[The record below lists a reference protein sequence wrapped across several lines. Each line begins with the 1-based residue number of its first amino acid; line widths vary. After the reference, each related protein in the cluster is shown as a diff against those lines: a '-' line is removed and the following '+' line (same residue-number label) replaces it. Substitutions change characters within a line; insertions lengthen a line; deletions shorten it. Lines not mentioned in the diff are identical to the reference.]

1 MSYLVL
7 ARKYR
12 PQSFSSVSGQEHVTR
27 TLSNA
32 IERDKIS
39 HAYLFAGPRGVGKT
53 SVARIFSKALNC
65 KKGLTADPCLECE
78 NCVEIGKGT
87 NLCVREIDGAS
98 HNSVDNVRELIETFR
113 SLPPP
118 GSKYKVYIIDEV
130 HMLSLSAFNAL
141 LKSLEEPPP
150 NTVFILATT
159 EAHKIPDTVIS
170 RCQKHEFRAI
180 SGTAIEERLAAIA
193 EKEKLKVEP
202 GVFRIISRISDGSM
216 RDAQSLL
223 DRVQVYCTDVL
234 TLKECSK
241 VLGVVERELLFNL
254 SKAIFARDSQKVIYI
269 CREVFSTG
277 VNTALFLKEFVSHWR
292 ELLIA
297 GMAGKDGLESIGVP
311 ENDIS
316 DLIEQVSSESS
327 IDLQDLVRLA
337 REGADSA
344 LRSSYPKYAF
354 ESLVIRMA
362 YREKVK
368 ELSEII
374 GMLKRGA
381 PTPPTALVQSSQQV
395 VASREKV
402 AQQPAVQTK
411 KSSNSPDWNGF
422 VKSVKSRML
431 SEQLKRLSVSQF
443 GDGLMRA
450 SAPELCVK
458 YLQEKSSA
466 EKLAELLA
474 EFSGTKEW
482 KIELSVS
489 KSSENNGRSIK
500 EQEEYKRSTS
510 RKEQEE
516 QIAKH
521 PGVQKLQKV
530 FPGSKIE
537 NIKLKTN

>member
-12 PQSFSSVSGQEHVTR
+12 PLDFSSVSGQEHVTR

-32 IERDKIS
+32 IARDKIS

-65 KKGLTADPCLECE
+65 KKGVTSEPCLECE
-78 NCVEIGKGT
+78 NCLEISKGT

-113 SLPPP
+113 ALPPP

-130 HMLSLSAFNAL
+130 HMLSTAAFNAL

-170 RCQKHEFRAI
+170 RCQRHEFRAL
-180 SGTAIEERLAAIA
+180 TNDAIEARLAAIA
-193 EKEKLKVEP
+193 TEENLKVES
-202 GVFRIISRISDGSM
+202 GVFRMIARISDGSM

-223 DRVQVYCTDVL
+223 DRVQVFCEDVL
-234 TLKECSK
+234 TVKECSK
-241 VLGVVERELLFNL
+241 VLGVVERELLFSL
-254 SKAIFARDSQKVIYI
+254 SEAIFARDSQKAIYI
-269 CREVFSTG
+269 CGEVFSTG
-277 VNTALFLKEFVSHWR
+277 VNTPLFLKEFVSHWR

-297 GMAGKDGLESIGVP
+297 KMAGEHGLDQIGVP
-311 ENDIS
+311 KS
-316 DLIEQVSSESS
+316 DSGDLLKQVSSVSS
-327 IDLQDLVRLA
+327 VDLQDLVRLA

-344 LRSSYPKYAF
+344 LRSTYPKYAF

-362 YREKVK
+362 YRENVKDLTEIIQMIRQGSPPSVVVKNTQERAVK
-368 ELSEII
+368 EVQTGAVAS
-374 GMLKRGA
+374 GMA
-381 PTPPTALVQSSQQV
+381 SWSDFVQS
-395 VASREKV
+395 A
-402 AQQPAVQTK
+402 A
-411 KSSNSPDWNGF
+411 KSI
-422 VKSVKSRML
+422 ML
-431 SEQLKRLSVSQF
+431 AEHLKRLSISKF
-443 GDGLMRA
+443 APGFMIA
-450 SAPELCVK
+450 SGPALSVK
-458 YLQEKSSA
+458 CLQDKDNM
-466 EKLAELLA
+466 KNLIELLHK
-474 EFSGTKEW
+474 FSGKKDW
-482 KIELSVS
+482 RIELTVGA
-489 KSSENNGRSIK
+489 NNSTKSIK
-500 EQEEYKRSTS
+500 QQEEYRQTKN

-516 QIAKH
+516 DIARH

-537 NIKLKTN
+537 NIKLKTNG